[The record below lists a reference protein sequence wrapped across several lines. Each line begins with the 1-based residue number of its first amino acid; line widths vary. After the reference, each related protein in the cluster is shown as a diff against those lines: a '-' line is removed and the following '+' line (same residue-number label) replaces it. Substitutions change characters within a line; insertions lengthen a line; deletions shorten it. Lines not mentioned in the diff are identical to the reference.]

1 MKVSLLIKREPFD
14 KIFEETLASFLNDHF
29 NIVYKIKWHKG
40 GGNTYNKNSQIWYC
54 NPVINSIFVKGANYK
69 IFGSIIGEYYYN
81 PFKPWRNLFQKGFF
95 NLSISKYFA
104 SYLTNNFIEISPAI
118 NNAKNILIIGGNNK
132 IRLIDYNNKLVYVI
146 LKAGFDSKYLKREI
160 FIKDKYKY
168 MPTPQYQSFHHHH
181 TWYSE
186 EYICGI
192 GIDRIKEKKRRTVL
206 KEVIYFMNRMIKESI
221 IELSLSEYC
230 NKLNSRIDKNLK
242 KISLLSLETKN
253 EILSVIKQ
261 LNSLFVDYN
270 KKIYLCQSHGDFQEG
285 NIIYDGKKVWI
296 IDWEYTRTRQ
306 ISYDLLVL
314 LLKPRNIINYHTR
327 FIDFK
332 NNIRS
337 KEQKWII
344 NQWYNKKSNN
354 IGDTDLLLFIIEEL
368 DFFIEQNNNNK
379 FTRSYPDENI
389 FIGHIKNL
397 VEHIQ

>member
-1 MKVSLLIKREPFD
+1 M
-14 KIFEETLASFLNDHF
+14 
-29 NIVYKIKWHKG
+29 
-40 GGNTYNKNSQIWYC
+40 
-54 NPVINSIFVKGANYK
+54 
-69 IFGSIIGEYYYN
+69 
-81 PFKPWRNLFQKGFF
+81 
-95 NLSISKYFA
+95 
-104 SYLTNNFIEISPAI
+104 
-118 NNAKNILIIGGNNK
+118 
-132 IRLIDYNNKLVYVI
+132 
-146 LKAGFDSKYLKREI
+146 
-160 FIKDKYKY
+160 
-168 MPTPQYQSFHHHH
+168 
-181 TWYSE
+181 
-186 EYICGI
+186 
-192 GIDRIKEKKRRTVL
+192 
-206 KEVIYFMNRMIKESI
+206 
-221 IELSLSEYC
+221 
-230 NKLNSRIDKNLK
+230 
-242 KISLLSLETKN
+242 LSLETKN

-344 NQWYNKKSNN
+344 NKWYNKKSNN